1 MDQETPREKIVSD
14 NGSSVIPIIGIGAS
28 AGGLEAIREMLSAAE
43 LPTGMAYVIVQHL
56 DPNHESMLAELLNRQ
71 TNLDVQQVSG
81 GEKVEADNVYI
92 IPPGHG
98 LELKNGVLTLTEF
111 EQPRGLRRPI
121 DDFFESMAYDWTVNA
136 ACVILSGTGAD
147 GAIGL
152 RAVKECGGVCLAQ
165 EPVTARYD
173 GMPLAAVGT
182 GLVDYVKRPAE
193 MIDTLS
199 DFFSR
204 RSNSVGDEEISRVV
218 SDHIDDVCN
227 SLSELIGHD
236 FSDYKRSTLER
247 RVERRMQVLG
257 IDDPQ
262 AYLQRVRK
270 DEDECDALFRD
281 LLINV
286 TRFFRD
292 NEHFDQLMTD
302 VIKPLVAESRST
314 GEIRVW
320 VAGCSSG
327 EEAYSIAMLLH
338 EKMRETA
345 TRPLVQIF
353 ATDIDESM
361 LAIAREG
368 RYPSASLTDIPE
380 ELRDRYTIGHGVDF
394 QISPIIRDM
403 IRFSS
408 HSLIKDPPFAK
419 IDLLSCRNL
428 LIYFGE
434 RLQKS
439 VLPLMHYSIRPG
451 GYLFLGP
458 SETVGRY
465 EDLFAPIDARSRIF
479 KRRPGSIRHPIDL
492 PMGNNRSRRQ
502 SSGSQP
508 GYSGKKD
515 WQEEE
520 VTRRIA
526 DRYAPAS
533 VLIDA
538 DGNVLTSYGRLSRY
552 LEFPTGEG
560 RQVSVLNLA
569 RGDLR
574 RVLPSLMRDASS
586 KDRRV
591 VANGIEIK
599 SEFGTQK
606 VDLIAD
612 PVMDGHVLLIFR
624 DREPF
629 KQEYDEDLLDL
640 NQADDQVQVLEDEL
654 RSTRNRLRTTVE
666 ELETA
671 NEELKSSN
679 EEMMSM
685 NDELQSTNEELST
698 VNDELKSKVDQLTV
712 ANADLMN
719 FFDSTQLAVVVL
731 DEKLQIRS
739 YTEAACEIFPLKST
753 DKGRHI
759 SEIVPTFDHRNLVD
773 DVRDAMQGEKTVTR
787 RLTSRDGKS
796 DYAMRALPYKSLS
809 GDVQGATV
817 VFTDISESLA
827 LERALAEQR
836 ERLELAIQVGGV
848 GVWELNVESG
858 VVILDDNALG
868 LMELNQQG
876 LIHLD
881 TLMAMIIEEDL
892 QDYERALRHT
902 ISGQRDF
909 DITFRIR
916 TPEGEMR
923 CLRQLGRQL
932 DGAQQ
937 NTLVGVVIDVSAEYE
952 QAAQRDLMIREMN
965 HRVKNLFAIIGSMVS
980 LASRQFTDVRQ
991 MGSVVREQIAA
1002 LGRAHSLSVGADDK
1016 DPKSKASLENL
1027 ISQVIEPYST
1037 RHEIKMTGEEILV
1050 PRTVLSPLAL
1060 ILHEWATNSVKYGV
1074 FQSKNGSLDISWER
1088 KGDRATLYW
1097 DETNPEF
1104 DGEIGDHRG
1113 FGSTLV
1119 RLSVSQIEG
1128 ELEPYPEPG
1137 RYKLALS
1144 FSLEVD

>member
-1 MDQETPREKIVSD
+1 M
-14 NGSSVIPIIGIGAS
+14 PIIGIGAS

-121 DDFFESMAYDWTVNA
+121 DDFFESLAYDWTVNA

-685 NDELQSTNEELST
+685 NEELQSTNEELST
-698 VNDELKSKVDQLTV
+698 VNDELKSKVDELSV
-712 ANADLMN
+712 ANSDLSN
-719 FFDSTQLAVVVL
+719 FFAST
-731 DEKLQIRS
+731 
-739 YTEAACEIFPLKST
+739 
-753 DKGRHI
+753 
-759 SEIVPTFDHRNLVD
+759 
-773 DVRDAMQGEKTVTR
+773 
-787 RLTSRDGKS
+787 
-796 DYAMRALPYKSLS
+796 ALP
-809 GDVQGATV
+809 
-817 VFTDISESLA
+817 
-827 LERALAEQR
+827 
-836 ERLELAIQVGGV
+836 
-848 GVWELNVESG
+848 
-858 VVILDDNALG
+858 
-868 LMELNQQG
+868 
-876 LIHLD
+876 
-881 TLMAMIIEEDL
+881 
-892 QDYERALRHT
+892 
-902 ISGQRDF
+902 
-909 DITFRIR
+909 
-916 TPEGEMR
+916 
-923 CLRQLGRQL
+923 
-932 DGAQQ
+932 
-937 NTLVGVVIDVSAEYE
+937 LV
-952 QAAQRDLMIREMN
+952 
-965 HRVKNLFAIIGSMVS
+965 
-980 LASRQFTDVRQ
+980 
-991 MGSVVREQIAA
+991 
-1002 LGRAHSLSVGADDK
+1002 
-1016 DPKSKASLENL
+1016 
-1027 ISQVIEPYST
+1027 
-1037 RHEIKMTGEEILV
+1037 
-1050 PRTVLSPLAL
+1050 
-1060 ILHEWATNSVKYGV
+1060 
-1074 FQSKNGSLDISWER
+1074 
-1088 KGDRATLYW
+1088 
-1097 DETNPEF
+1097 
-1104 DGEIGDHRG
+1104 
-1113 FGSTLV
+1113 
-1119 RLSVSQIEG
+1119 
-1128 ELEPYPEPG
+1128 
-1137 RYKLALS
+1137 
-1144 FSLEVD
+1144 